1 MQFPASLILLGPNV
15 DALLVGIHVR
25 DAMMALIHVELGTTL
40 PTYIGAVTQA
50 ACADP
55 DAKGV
60 LRAPA
65 APLDVTPGDG
75 RGGDFFADAPWLTET
90 GARVPSCNT
99 WAVLPDAE
107 LDSYLVPQLH

>member
-1 MQFPASLILLGPNV
+1 
-15 DALLVGIHVR
+15 
-25 DAMMALIHVELGTTL
+25 MMALIHVQLGTTL

-50 ACADP
+50 ACTDV
-55 DAKGV
+55 DAENM

-75 RGGDFFADAPWLTET
+75 SIGDSFSANAWLTET
-90 GARVPSCNT
+90 GAPVPSCNK